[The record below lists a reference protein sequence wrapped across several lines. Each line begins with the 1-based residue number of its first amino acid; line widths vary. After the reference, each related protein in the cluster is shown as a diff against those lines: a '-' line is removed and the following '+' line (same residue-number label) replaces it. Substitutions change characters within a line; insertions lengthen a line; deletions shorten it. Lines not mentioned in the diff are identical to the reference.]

1 MAVDQGLDRPFRDR
15 QGRLLPFGSNFPLGG
30 SPLLLGG
37 EGLKRRMKSREGGT
51 IVLGRQIREGQSD
64 QGLKIREIGQSESG
78 DCMERA

>member
-1 MAVDQGLDRPFRDR
+1 MAVDQRLDRLLRDR

-30 SPLLLGG
+30 SPLLLGRG
-37 EGLKRRMKSREGGT
+37 GLKRKMKSRGGGS

-64 QGLKIREIGQSESG
+64 QGLKIRGIGQSESG